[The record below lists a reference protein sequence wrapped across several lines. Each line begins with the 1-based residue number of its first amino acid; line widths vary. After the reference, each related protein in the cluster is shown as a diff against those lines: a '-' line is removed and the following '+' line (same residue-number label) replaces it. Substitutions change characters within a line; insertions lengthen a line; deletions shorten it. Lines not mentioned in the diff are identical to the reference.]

1 MENLTLLIPAKL
13 ESESLPIFLNEIKYL
28 KVKKLI
34 VLAKDD
40 LITQEAIMNFSD
52 IKILKQINN
61 GFGNAIKEGIDFVET
76 EFLCIINADGSMNPC
91 YLKSM
96 LNFCH
101 ANDFIFTSR
110 YEKNNA
116 GSEDDNFITFFGNKL
131 FSALGNILFK
141 LNISDILF
149 TYILGKTKSFKS
161 LGLQYSNF
169 CICVEIPIR
178 VKEKKYKYKVIPCF
192 ERARIAGKKKVNAFK
207 DGILIL
213 YAMIRLFIDSF
224 LKKNK

>member
-1 MENLTLLIPAKL
+1 
-13 ESESLPIFLNEIKYL
+13 
-28 KVKKLI
+28 
-34 VLAKDD
+34 
-40 LITQEAIMNFSD
+40 MNIGD
-52 IKILKQINN
+52 TYIIR
-61 GFGNAIKEGIDFVET
+61 VEVD
-76 EFLCIINADGSMNPC
+76 NR
-91 YLKSM
+91 
-96 LNFCH
+96 
-101 ANDFIFTSR
+101 IFT
-110 YEKNNA
+110 YTGKII
-116 GSEDDNFITFFGNKL
+116 SEDDNFITFFGNKL

-178 VKEKKYKYKVIPCF
+178 VKQKKYKYKVIPCF